1 MDLSSLP
8 VILTGFTDRRRLDR
22 LLAHVR
28 ASGPRKGDMIT
39 PLASRLDTGS
49 AAAQTNRSTT
59 EDLVATL
66 VERQQWVIDGGPGR
80 DRSIERH
87 RSRGKEMVRDR
98 IDLVIDEET
107 AFLEL
112 STLAGWGQYDDEAP
126 GAGIVT
132 GIGVVHGVPWMFIAN
147 DATVKGGSLLP
158 MSIKK
163 HVRAQEIAEDNGL
176 GCIYLVDSGGAFLPL
191 QDEVFPDKDHF
202 GGTFY
207 RQARMSAMGLPQLS
221 VVLGGCTAGG
231 AYVPA
236 LSDEVI
242 MVEGIGRIYL
252 GGPPIVKAAL
262 GEIVDA
268 DDLGGAAL
276 HTRVSGVSDYL
287 VANER
292 EAYAKLREICA
303 TTNLRRVD
311 DSQDWAAPDEV
322 EAPLYDPAE
331 IYSVVSADSRIPFD
345 SHDIIARTVDGSRFA
360 AFKPEWGDSIV
371 CGFARIWG
379 HQVGI
384 IANNGIIF
392 SPAALK
398 ATHFIEL
405 CEQRRVPLLFLQNTS
420 GYMVGKDAEADGI
433 AKHGAKMVAAVA
445 NASVPRFTVLIGGS
459 YGAGN
464 YGMCGRGFNPRF
476 LFAWPTSRIATMSAE
491 TAQTVLVDIRL
502 AGMKGAATSDEDVAR
517 LRAEVADQYETQS
530 DPYYATSRLWD
541 DGLIDP
547 VDTRDVMGL
556 CLALAARQ
564 DPPRGGG
571 IVYRM

>member
-1 MDLSSLP
+1 
-8 VILTGFTDRRRLDR
+8 
-22 LLAHVR
+22 VR
-28 ASGPRKGDMIT
+28 IVESRSDSGSVQYND
-39 PLASRLDTGS
+39 
-49 AAAQTNRSTT
+49 NRNAYLELVSTLR
-59 EDLVATL
+59 D
-66 VERQQWVIDGGPGR
+66 RQQWVISGGRGR
-80 DRSIERH
+80 ERSFERH
-87 RSRGKEMVRDR
+87 LARGKVLVRDR
-98 IDLVIDEET
+98 IDMVID
-107 AFLEL
+107 AGSPFLEL
-112 STLAGWGQYDDEAP
+112 STLSGFGQYDDAAP

-132 GIGVVHGVPWMFIAN
+132 GIGIVHGVPYVFIAN

-158 MSIKK
+158 VSIKK
-163 HVRAQEIAEDNGL
+163 HVRAQEIAEENGL
-176 GCIYLVDSGGAFLPL
+176 GVIYLVDSGGAFLPL
-191 QDEVFPDKDHF
+191 QDEIFPDKDHF
-202 GGTFY
+202 GGSFY

-242 MVEGIGRIYL
+242 IVAGIGRIFL

-268 DDLGGAAL
+268 DELGGAEL
-276 HTRVSGVSDYL
+276 HTRTSGVSDYMTDSE
-287 VANER
+287 A
-292 EAYAKLREICA
+292 EAYGRLREICE
-303 TTNLRRVD
+303 TTAQRSID
-311 DSQDWAAPDEV
+311 DRQPWIDWAEPEPPAFAPE
-322 EAPLYDPAE
+322 ELYG
-331 IYSVVSADSRIPFD
+331 IISADDRIPFD
-345 SHDIIARTVDGSRFA
+345 ATEVIARIVDGSRFSP
-360 AFKPEWGDSIV
+360 FKPEWGESIV

-379 HQVGI
+379 HLVGV

-392 SPAALK
+392 SESALK

-420 GYMVGKDAEADGI
+420 GYMVGRESEADGI

-445 NASVPRFTVLIGGS
+445 NATVPKYTVLIGGS

-476 LFAWPTSRIATMSAE
+476 LFAWPNSRIATMSAE

-502 AGMKGAATSDEDVAR
+502 AGLQADETTPEQVAA
-517 LRAEVADQYETQS
+517 LRAEVAEQYKTQS

-547 VDTRDVMGL
+547 VHTRDALGL

-564 DPPRGGG
+564 DEPAPGPGL
-571 IVYRM
+571 VYRM